1 MNKRRLIVF
10 AFLLAAV
17 IAVTGFAVTA
27 VAAKRR
33 AESLGCAS
41 GVTSISL
48 ASRLWAEDNGGVC
61 ASNFV
66 CMSNELSTPK
76 ILVCPG
82 DHRRQKAT
90 DWASFTPA
98 ACSYEILAPGLQ
110 VGDTNTA
117 FFRCTVH
124 GHLGYT
130 DGTVFDGARRRHK
143 FD

>member
-1 MNKRRLIVF
+1 MSKTRFILF
-10 AFLLAAV
+10 ASSILVVMAV
-17 IAVTGFAVTA
+17 GGFVLTA
-27 VAAKRR
+27 VASKRR
-33 AESLGCAS
+33 AEALGCAS

-48 ASRLWAEDNGGVC
+48 AVRVWAEDNGGVC

-76 ILVCPG
+76 ILVCPA
-82 DHRRQKAT
+82 DHRRQSAR

-98 ACSYEILAPGLQ
+98 NCSYEILAPGLR
-110 VGDTNTA
+110 VEDTNTA
-117 FFRCTVH
+117 VVRCKVH

-130 DGTVFDGARRRHK
+130 DCTVFDGLRRRHK

>member
-1 MNKRRLIVF
+1 MKKTRLIVF

-17 IAVTGFAVTA
+17 IAVTGLAMTVVVT
-27 VAAKRR
+27 KRR

-48 ASRLWAEDNGGVC
+48 ASRLWAEDNNGVC
-61 ASNFV
+61 ATNFV

-82 DHRRQKAT
+82 DHQRQKAR
-90 DWASFTPA
+90 DWASFTSA
-98 ACSYEILAPGLQ
+98 DCSYEILAPGLR

-117 FFRCTVH
+117 YFRCTVH
-124 GHLGYT
+124 EHLGFT
-130 DGTVFDGARRRHK
+130 DGTVFDGSRRRHK